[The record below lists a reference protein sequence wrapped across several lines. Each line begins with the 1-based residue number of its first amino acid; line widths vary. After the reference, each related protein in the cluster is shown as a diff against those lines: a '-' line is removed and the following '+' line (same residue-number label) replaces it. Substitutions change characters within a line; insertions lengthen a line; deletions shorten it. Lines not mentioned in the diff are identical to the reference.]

1 MYCCAC
7 GCVLTAENS
16 AGLVCVS
23 CKLPA
28 CPRGQGRRSKGVLLF
43 ASPIRELEINAFSAP
58 IGMVSYRAAFDTLSL
73 WMPIGCPSYRALCD
87 TLSLWALVRL

>member
-28 CPRGQGRRSKGVLLF
+28 RPRGQGRRSKGVLLLHVKYCF
-43 ASPIRELEINAFSAP
+43 VCGKKFHPDERA
-58 IGMVSYRAAFDTLSL
+58 IGHR
-73 WMPIGCPSYRALCD
+73 RALDSSCFEEEHNG
-87 TLSLWALVRL
+87 TVAWWA